1 MQGGR
6 PRVAIVL
13 AVVLASCS
21 GGGESCEDV
30 SREWHAVVATLPNR
44 CAVDAEC
51 RLAGYV
57 GHQSCDMCITSV
69 DECGVAVNISEY
81 VASRA
86 PAVAKRFKCSGA
98 TLCHCGERSV
108 GCVGGTCV
116 ITADNSCFLPRD
128 AAVRDASIRDGE
140 LDAAGSD

>member
-1 MQGGR
+1 MGR
-6 PRVAIVL
+6 LSLLILL
-13 AVVLASCS
+13 AGVLASCG
-21 GGGESCEDV
+21 GGGESCDDV
-30 SREWHAVVATLPNR
+30 RREWHSVVAALPNQCR
-44 CAVDAEC
+44 VDAEC

-98 TLCHCGERSV
+98 TLCHCGERTV
-108 GCVGGTCV
+108 GCVGGRCV
-116 ITADNSCFLPRD
+116 ITGDNSCFGPHD
-128 AAVRDASIRDGE
+128 AAVSDASGRDGE
-140 LDAAGSD
+140 LDAAGGD